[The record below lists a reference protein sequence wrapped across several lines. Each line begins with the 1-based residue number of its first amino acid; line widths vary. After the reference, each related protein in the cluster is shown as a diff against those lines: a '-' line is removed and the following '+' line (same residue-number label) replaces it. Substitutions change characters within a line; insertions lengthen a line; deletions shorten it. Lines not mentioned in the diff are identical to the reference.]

1 MFFVV
6 SDKNLVSKGTVTIS
20 NTKWYT
26 EDTVV
31 KTEEIPYDEFRNGVI
46 SGWFYRANM
55 SNGVLKYTCFDSCD
69 SIVRAYEG
77 GLALLHRHAN
87 LRYTVDGIAISFQ
100 DNFIKNCSVPS
111 FVSVLDDDC
120 FAYMTDLETVS
131 LPDSITVIGNNAF
144 GYCSKL
150 REVKIGKNVER
161 IGETAFA
168 QSGIDQVNIPRSVKN
183 IGCYCFANTKLE
195 RIIFEDA
202 SAIEFEYRC
211 FQESSISYIDL
222 SGVKKIPN
230 GMFNRCK
237 YLDYV
242 LLDGCE
248 VIEDAAFSDCE
259 SLTRIDL
266 PDSLRVISSYAFYKS
281 GLENLTIPDNTRLR
295 TPLSLNGLN
304 LNKLSMSR
312 YTAEEYIGLVKD
324 TETLL
329 SAIGVERAELSDL
342 RLVLT
347 KVLHWSNCLF
357 KELEIRD

>member
-6 SDKNLVSKGTVTIS
+6 SDKNLVSNGTVTIS

-26 EDTVV
+26 DDTIV
-31 KTEEIPYDEFRNGVI
+31 KTEEISYDEFRHGVV
-46 SGWFYRANM
+46 SGWFYRAAM
-55 SNGVLKYTCFDSCD
+55 SNGVLKYSCFDSCD
-69 SIVRAYEG
+69 SIVSAYEG
-77 GLALLHRHAN
+77 CMALLRRHVN
-87 LRYTVDGIAISFQ
+87 LRYTVNGIAISFQ
-100 DNFIKNCSVPS
+100 DSFIKNCSVPS

-131 LPDSITVIGNNAF
+131 LPDNIVVIGNNAF

-150 REVKIGKNVER
+150 HDINIGKNVER

-168 QSGIDQVNIPRSVKN
+168 HTGIYQVNIPRSVRY
-183 IGCYCFANTKLE
+183 IGCYCFAESKLE
-195 RIIFEDA
+195 RVKFEDA
-202 SAIEFEYRC
+202 SAIVFEYRC
-211 FQESSISYIDL
+211 FQESSITSIDL
-222 SGVKKIPN
+222 SGVKKIPE

-242 LLDGCE
+242 RLDGCE
-248 VIEDAAFSDCE
+248 VIEDTAFSDCE

-266 PDSLRVISSYAFYKS
+266 PDSLKVISSYAFYKS
-281 GLENLTIPDNTRLR
+281 GLENLTIPDNTRLK

-312 YTAEEYIGLVKD
+312 YTAEEYISLVKN
-324 TETLL
+324 TETLM
-329 SAIGVERAELSDL
+329 SAIGVERNELSDF

-347 KVLHWSNCLF
+347 KVLRWSDCLF

>member
-6 SDKNLVSKGTVTIS
+6 SDKNLVSNGTVTIS

-26 EDTVV
+26 DDTIV
-31 KTEEIPYDEFRNGVI
+31 KTEEISYDEFRNGVV
-46 SGWFYRANM
+46 SGWFYRATM
-55 SNGVLKYTCFDSCD
+55 SNGVLKYSCFDSCD

-77 GLALLHRHAN
+77 GMALLRRHVN
-87 LRYTVDGIAISFQ
+87 LRYTVNGIAISFQ
-100 DNFIKNCSVPS
+100 DSFIKNGSVPA

-131 LPDSITVIGNNAF
+131 LPDNIVVIGNNAF

-150 REVKIGKNVER
+150 HDINIGKNVER

-168 QSGIDQVNIPRSVKN
+168 RSGIYQVNIPRSVRY
-183 IGCYCFANTKLE
+183 IGSYCFAESKLE
-195 RIIFEDA
+195 RVKFEDA
-202 SAIEFEYRC
+202 SAIVFEYRC
-211 FQESSISYIDL
+211 FQESSITSIDL
-222 SGVKKIPN
+222 SGVKKIPE

-242 LLDGCE
+242 RLDGCE
-248 VIEDAAFSDCE
+248 VIEDTAFSDCE

-266 PDSLRVISSYAFYKS
+266 PDSLKVISSYAFYKS
-281 GLENLTIPDNTRLR
+281 GLENLKIPANTRLK

-312 YTAEEYIGLVKD
+312 YTAEEYINLVKN
-324 TETLL
+324 TETLM
-329 SAIGVERAELSDL
+329 SAIGVEKNELSDF

-347 KVLHWSNCLF
+347 KVLHWSDCLF